1 MRPSPQ
7 SLAGPTSRHPWRT
20 VGMWALA
27 VVGAGALSSALLG
40 GAVTTKADL
49 TNNPESK
56 QALALVEQRLKGP
69 DRDTEIVVVRSTSAS
84 VDDPG
89 YRRYV
94 EELQRALSAL
104 GPDVVQQTATY
115 FQTNDESMVSRDR
128 RTTVVPTV
136 VAGPP
141 EDAADHLPAL
151 EKVFAATDGEGFE
164 VLVFGPAALGDDF
177 NTVSEEDLRT
187 GESVGVLAALVILV
201 VVFGALLAGIIPIVI
216 GVASIA
222 VAVGIVAVVGQAF
235 SFSFFVTNM
244 ITMMGLAVGIDYS
257 LFVVSRYREER
268 QRGRDKLAA
277 IEATGAT
284 ASRAVFFTGMT
295 VVLALLGMIIIPNS
309 IFRSLGAGAIFVV
322 LVAVLASLTLLPAV
336 LALLGEKVKEPRIR
350 RRAAAARE
358 RRGGFWDRVTRGVMR
373 RPVVSLAAGVLLLLA
388 AASSALDMQT
398 GFSGVS
404 TLSDDFESKKAF
416 DVLAQEF
423 SGGLSSPVEIAVDG
437 NVQARPLRAASSAC
451 GHRWR
456 RTASSVPPRWR

>member
-7 SLAGPTSRHPWRT
+7 SLAGASSRHPWRT
-20 VGMWALA
+20 VGMWVLA

-40 GAVTTKADL
+40 GTVTTKADL

-94 EELQRALSAL
+94 EELQRGLSAL
-104 GPDVVQQTATY
+104 GPDVVEQTATY

-136 VAGPP
+136 LAGPP

-201 VVFGALLAGIIPIVI
+201 VVFGALLAGLI
-216 GVASIA
+216 S
-222 VAVGIVAVVGQAF
+222 
-235 SFSFFVTNM
+235 
-244 ITMMGLAVGIDYS
+244 
-257 LFVVSRYREER
+257 
-268 QRGRDKLAA
+268 
-277 IEATGAT
+277 
-284 ASRAVFFTGMT
+284 
-295 VVLALLGMIIIPNS
+295 
-309 IFRSLGAGAIFVV
+309 
-322 LVAVLASLTLLPAV
+322 
-336 LALLGEKVKEPRIR
+336 
-350 RRAAAARE
+350 
-358 RRGGFWDRVTRGVMR
+358 
-373 RPVVSLAAGVLLLLA
+373 
-388 AASSALDMQT
+388 
-398 GFSGVS
+398 
-404 TLSDDFESKKAF
+404 
-416 DVLAQEF
+416 
-423 SGGLSSPVEIAVDG
+423 
-437 NVQARPLRAASSAC
+437 
-451 GHRWR
+451 
-456 RTASSVPPRWR
+456 